1 MTAEEIDIVVN
12 ASVEKAVKEFE
23 KLLPSIKKQLAGIKK
38 EFDNANIKDIVA
50 KIDVKT
56 IKQQTKQVKKMIKEA
71 FDPNDTSGMTI
82 NGKTFKIK
90 NISGY
95 SKEIIKLRGNIRQ
108 LKQEESEI
116 GDIKVPEINKNETQ
130 RRSITGAKTMNIET
144 PKISTWD
151 VLSQKIK
158 QIIPTINLVKSK
170 VRDMFSDQKPN
181 AELEL
186 LNIKI
191 SEVKTKLNNAKM
203 NMDYKGVLE
212 AEVELEKLNKKKQEL
227 EKGNKGNFFSSFFS
241 SLKKAMP
248 SMNNISG
255 MTIKIKNT
263 IKQWGGGMKQGLG
276 HVLKYAGALFSLRSI
291 YSTLSSSA
299 SSWLSSQNAQAQQLS
314 ANIDYMK
321 YAMGSVFAP
330 IIEYVTNLVYSLMK
344 AIQSL
349 VYAFSGVNI
358 FAKATA
364 SSMNSASSSANKA
377 SKSLSGIHNEINN
390 VSDNDSSGGS
400 GNTSSS
406 FDLSEMDNTPNSI
419 IDAIKNGNWY
429 EVGATIGQK
438 LNEAMSSIP
447 WDKIQETVRNTGTG
461 IAQTL
466 NGFIATTDWEQLG
479 NTFAQGLNTVIY
491 CGYKFINT
499 FNWRKFGET
508 VGDCINGALQNVDYE
523 TSSKTLS
530 EGIQGILN
538 SATEAVYTID
548 WEKLGSKMYASF
560 TSFDWGGL
568 FSSIFEFLGAVIP
581 SIGEIIV
588 GWYMAGWP
596 EYEEWIKGNLEK
608 AGGNVFLG
616 FVYGII
622 DAFKTFGI
630 MIYDNVIKPFV
641 DGFKNALGIHSPST
655 LFKEF
660 GRNIIQGL
668 YNGLENLWGMIAPI
682 FTNLVSSI
690 TGKFTEIKNNIVN
703 WGNNIKSKISESWS
717 NASNT
722 VKEKVTNLKNNI
734 STGLSNAKTTISN
747 WGNNVKNTFTK
758 LGEKAS
764 TWGKDLVSNMA
775 NGIKNNI
782 SKVTNAV
789 NSVADKIKSFLHFT
803 EPDEGPLS
811 NFHTYMPDMIDL
823 MAQGI
828 HNNMSKVT
836 NELEN
841 LTGTMSYTINTP
853 DIDPMSID
861 TNIDKSKIQ
870 PQNVMLETLNDA
882 LANNEGHTNITIP
895 LSVYISNQKLGQ
907 ILLDDLRNIKRQT
920 GQGIEALVG
929 G

>member
-1 MTAEEIDIVVN
+1 MSLEV
-12 ASVEKAVKEFE
+12 
-23 KLLPSIKKQLAGIKK
+23 P
-38 EFDNANIKDIVA
+38 
-50 KIDVKT
+50 
-56 IKQQTKQVKKMIKEA
+56 QTSMC
-71 FDPNDTSGMTI
+71 
-82 NGKTFKIK
+82 
-90 NISGY
+90 
-95 SKEIIKLRGNIRQ
+95 
-108 LKQEESEI
+108 
-116 GDIKVPEINKNETQ
+116 
-130 RRSITGAKTMNIET
+130 
-144 PKISTWD
+144 D

-158 QIIPTINLVKSK
+158 QIIPIIKLAKMKFRN
-170 VRDMFSDQKPN
+170 MFTDSKPN

-203 NMDYKGVLE
+203 NMNYKGVLE

-241 SLKKAMP
+241 SLKKATP

-299 SSWLSSQNAQAQQLS
+299 SSWLSSQNAGAQQLS
-314 ANIDYMK
+314 SNIDYLK
-321 YAMGSVFAP
+321 YSMGSVFAP
-330 IIEYVTNLVYSLMK
+330 IIQYVTNLVYNLMK
-344 AIQSL
+344 AVQSL

-364 SSMNSASSSANKA
+364 SSMNSASGSANKA
-377 SKSLSGIHNEINN
+377 SKSLAGIHNEISN
-390 VSDNDSSGGS
+390 VSDNDSGS
-400 GNTSSS
+400 GSGSTSPS
-406 FDLSEMDNTPNSI
+406 FDLSQMDDTPNSI
-419 IDAIKNGNWY
+419 IDAIKNGNWN
-429 EVGATIGQK
+429 EIGITIGEK
-438 LNEAMSSIP
+438 LNDVMSRIP
-447 WDKIQETVRNTGTG
+447 WDKIQKTAKNIGTG

-466 NGFIATTDWEQLG
+466 NGFIATTDWEQVG

-491 CGYKFINT
+491 CGYNFINS
-499 FNWRKFGET
+499 FNWRNFGKA
-508 VGDCINGALQNVDYE
+508 VGDSINGALQNVDYE

-530 EGIQGILN
+530 GGIQGILN

-568 FSSIFEFLGAVIP
+568 FSSIFEFLGAIIP

-596 EYEEWIKGNLEK
+596 EYEEWLKGNLEK

-616 FVYGII
+616 FIYGII

-630 MIYDNVIKPFV
+630 MIYDHVIKPFV

-655 LFKEF
+655 LFEEF
-660 GRNIIQGL
+660 GKNIVQGL
-668 YNGLENLWGMIAPI
+668 YNGLVNLWDKVSSI
-682 FTNLVSSI
+682 FTNLVSSV
-690 TGKFTEIKNNIVN
+690 TGKFTEIKNNIVNWTNNTKEKIQN

-722 VKEKVTNLKNNI
+722 VKEKVNNLKNSI
-734 STGLSNAKTTISN
+734 STGLNSAKSTISK
-747 WGNNVKNTFTK
+747 WGDNIKNKFTS
-758 LGEKAS
+758 LGEDAK

-775 NGIKNNI
+775 NGIKNNV

-789 NSVADKIKSFLHFT
+789 SSVADKIKSFLHFT

-823 MAQGI
+823 MVNGI
-828 HNNMSKVT
+828 RANTNKVK
-836 NELEN
+836 EEIEN
-841 LTGTMSYTINTP
+841 LAGTMSYTINTK
-853 DIDPMSID
+853 SIA
-861 TNIDKSKIQ
+861 SS
-870 PQNVMLETLNDA
+870 
-882 LANNEGHTNITIP
+882 P
-895 LSVYISNQKLGQ
+895 LSSFNMEPINVQPNNIMRDTFEDVLSDFNSNNGQPLHVTIQYLGKEIFDDTIDYINSKT
-907 ILLDDLRNIKRQT
+907 RRT
-920 GQGIEALVG
+920 GKNTIVTVG
-929 G
+929 D